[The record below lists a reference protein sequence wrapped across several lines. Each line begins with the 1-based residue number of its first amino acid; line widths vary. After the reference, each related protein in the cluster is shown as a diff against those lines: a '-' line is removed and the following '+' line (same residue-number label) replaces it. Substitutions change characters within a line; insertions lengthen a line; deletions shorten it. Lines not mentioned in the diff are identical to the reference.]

1 MAGTTTCPVL
11 GTEGLPGLSDPR
23 FVRDPHPALADL
35 RRIDPVHFDAG
46 TGLWLVSRYAD
57 VRQVLLDPVAYLPDN
72 AQHAVSPLSMP
83 TLRGLARARFS
94 LPPALANNG
103 GASHAGLRRLVTRF
117 FNAERVAAAVPLIE
131 ETAREMLADL
141 GDQYASGRPC
151 DLAADYAQLLPC
163 RVMMR
168 LLGVEGISDATLT
181 AWSDAA
187 LELFYGW
194 PSAERQVRLGELVG
208 EFYEWL
214 ADQVARDAPAG
225 GLIGSLRE
233 HRLSGGEPLDVPTA
247 VAVCFFVFIAGQ
259 STTGQ
264 LISTALLRASADPTG
279 WARAAAEDGF
289 AEAWVEEILRRE
301 PPVTTW
307 RRVTAHEVE
316 LSGTKLPA
324 GAQLLLMLM
333 GTGSDPE
340 VFEEPEALRPY
351 RDNIR
356 HHLSFGVGRHRCPG
370 ASLAR
375 TEAAVA
381 LRTAAR
387 LLPDAVLAEDGDP
400 AMLGLLSFR
409 APLHVVV
416 RRSGGQDPSGRSTPV
431 PAARDL

>member
-11 GTEGLPGLSDPR
+11 GAERLPGLSDTR
-23 FVRDPHPALADL
+23 FVSDPHPVLAAL
-35 RRIDPVHFDAG
+35 RRADPVHFDAE

-83 TLRGLARARFS
+83 TLRGLARARFA

-103 GASHAGLRRLVTRF
+103 GSSHAELRRLVTRF
-117 FNAERVAAAVPLIE
+117 FNADRVTAAVPLIE
-131 ETAREMLADL
+131 ETAREMVADL
-141 GDQYASGRPC
+141 GDRYTSGHSC
-151 DLAADYAQLLPC
+151 DIATEYAQLLPC

-168 LLGVEGISDATLT
+168 LLGVDGISDTTLT
-181 AWSDAA
+181 TWSDAA

-194 PSAERQVRLGELVG
+194 PSAERQTRLGELVG
-208 EFYEWL
+208 DFYRWL
-214 ADQVARDAPAG
+214 AEQVAQDAPAD
-225 GLIGSLRE
+225 GLIGSLRG
-233 HRLSGGEPLDVPTA
+233 HRLSSGEQLDASTA

-264 LISTALLRASADPTG
+264 LISTALLRALAEPG
-279 WARAAAEDGF
+279 AWARAAAEDGF

-307 RRVTAHEVE
+307 RRVTAHDVE

-324 GAQLLLMLM
+324 GSQLLLMLM

-340 VFEEPEALRPY
+340 MFEEPEALLPY

-387 LLPDAVLAEDGDP
+387 LLPDAALAEDGDP
-400 AMLGLLSFR
+400 PMLGLLSFR

-416 RRSGGQDPSGRSTPV
+416 RRS
-431 PAARDL
+431 

>member
-1 MAGTTTCPVL
+1 MAGTTACPVR
-11 GTEGLPGLSDPR
+11 GTEQLPGLSDAR
-23 FVRDPHPALADL
+23 FVRDPYPVLAAL
-35 RRIDPVHFDAG
+35 RRDDPVHYDSD

-83 TLRGLARARFS
+83 ALRSLARARFS

-103 GASHAGLRRLVTRF
+103 GSTHAELRRLVTRF
-117 FNAERVAAAVPLIE
+117 FNAGRVSAAVPLIE
-131 ETAREMLADL
+131 ETARGMLADL
-141 GDQYASGRPC
+141 GGRHAADSPL
-151 DLAADYAQLLPC
+151 DLATAYAQLLPC

-168 LLGVEGISDATLT
+168 LLGIDGIPDTTLT
-181 AWSDAA
+181 MWSDAA

-194 PSAERQVRLGELVG
+194 PSAERQIRLGELVAD
-208 EFYEWL
+208 FYRWL
-214 ADQVARDAPAG
+214 AGQVDGGAPAD
-225 GLIGSLRE
+225 GLIGSLRR
-233 HRLSGGEPLDVPTA
+233 HRRADGEPLDVPTA

-264 LISTALLRASADPTG
+264 LISTALLRALAEPGT
-279 WARAAAEDGF
+279 WARAATEDGF

-307 RRVTAHEVE
+307 RRVAAREVE
-316 LSGTKLPA
+316 LSGTTIPA

-340 VFEEPEALRPY
+340 VFDEPDELVPY
-351 RDNIR
+351 RGNIR
-356 HHLSFGVGRHRCPG
+356 HHLSFGAGRHRCPG

-387 LLPDAVLAEDGDP
+387 MLPDAVPVEAGEP
-400 AMLGLLSFR
+400 PMLGLLSFR

-416 RRSGGQDPSGRSTPV
+416 RNR
-431 PAARDL
+431 

>member
-11 GTEGLPGLSDPR
+11 GTGRLPGLSDAP
-23 FVRDPHPALADL
+23 FVRDPHPFLAALRDA
-35 RRIDPVHFDAG
+35 DPVHFDAE

-57 VRQVLLDPVAYLPDN
+57 VRKVLLDPVAYLPDN

-83 TLRGLARARFS
+83 TLRGLARSRFA

-103 GASHAGLRRLVTRF
+103 GSTHAELRRLVTRF
-117 FNAERVAAAVPLIE
+117 FNADRVSAAVPLVE
-131 ETAREMLADL
+131 ETAREMLSDL
-141 GDQYASGRPC
+141 GDLYASGHPC
-151 DLAADYAQLLPC
+151 DIAAEYAQRLPC

-168 LLGVEGISDATLT
+168 LLGVDGISDTTLT
-181 AWSDAA
+181 TWSDAA

-194 PSAERQVRLGELVG
+194 PSPERQTRLGELVG
-208 EFYEWL
+208 DFYRWL
-214 ADQVARDAPAG
+214 VDQVARDAPAD
-225 GLIGSLRE
+225 GLIGSLRR
-233 HRLSGGEPLDVPTA
+233 HRLSSGEPLDAATA

-264 LISTALLRASADPTG
+264 LISTALLRALAEPG
-279 WARAAAEDGF
+279 AWARAATEDGF

-316 LSGTKLPA
+316 LSGTMLPA
-324 GAQLLLMLM
+324 GSQLLLMLM
-333 GTGSDPE
+333 GTGSDPK
-340 VFEEPEALRPY
+340 VFEEPEVLRPF

-387 LLPDAVLAEDGDP
+387 LLPDAVLTEDGDP
-400 AMLGLLSFR
+400 PMLGLLSFR
-409 APLHVVV
+409 APLQVVV
-416 RRSGGQDPSGRSTPV
+416 RR
-431 PAARDL
+431 A

>member
-1 MAGTTTCPVL
+1 MTGTTTCPVL
-11 GTEGLPGLSDPR
+11 GTEGPPGLSDTR
-23 FVRDPHPALADL
+23 FVRDPYPVLAAL
-35 RRIDPVHFDAG
+35 RRADPVHFDAE

-83 TLRGLARARFS
+83 TLRGLARARFA

-103 GASHAGLRRLVTRF
+103 GSSHAELRRLVTRF
-117 FNAERVAAAVPLIE
+117 FNADRVSTAVPLIE
-131 ETAREMLADL
+131 ETAREMVADL
-141 GDQYASGRPC
+141 SDRFASGHPC
-151 DLAADYAQLLPC
+151 DIAVEYAQLLPC

-168 LLGVEGISDATLT
+168 LLGVDGISDTTLT
-181 AWSDAA
+181 TWSDAA

-194 PSAERQVRLGELVG
+194 PSPERQTRLGELVG
-208 EFYEWL
+208 DFYRWL
-214 ADQVARDAPAG
+214 ADQVARDAPAD
-225 GLIGSLRE
+225 GLIGSLRA
-233 HRLSGGEPLDVPTA
+233 HRLPSGEPLDPATA

-264 LISTALLRASADPTG
+264 LISTALLRALAEPEA
-279 WARAAAEDGF
+279 WARAATEDGF

-324 GAQLLLMLM
+324 GSQLLLMLM

-340 VFEEPEALRPY
+340 VFEEPEVLRPY

-400 AMLGLLSFR
+400 SMLGLLSFR

-416 RRSGGQDPSGRSTPV
+416 RSS
-431 PAARDL
+431 